1 MNMTIPFLT
10 IEYNNH
16 YSNGVKKVLLAMHK
30 GGGSPFYEDLCQ
42 VPNEPNIL
50 PQKTQPFAIAVYFV
64 EAMA

>member
-1 MNMTIPFLT
+1 
-10 IEYNNH
+10 
-16 YSNGVKKVLLAMHK
+16 MHK